1 MSWFKK
7 NRTTILLVL
16 AMIVGTALIAYPT
29 FANWWNNI
37 HQSRAVA
44 AYVQSVEKMNTEDYD
59 QVIREAEEYNRRLT
73 ETGILWTMT
82 DDERAEYQRQLKI
95 ESTDI
100 MGYIDIE
107 KAKIHLPVY
116 HGTEDSILQVAIGHI
131 EGTSLP
137 VGGKGTHCVVSGH
150 RGLPSA
156 RLFTDIDK
164 LEEGD
169 IFTLTVLD
177 HVATY
182 EVDQILTVQPTDVSA
197 LAIDPEQDYCSLVTC
212 TPYGVNTHRLIV
224 RGRRIPNIEKTE
236 TKASEP
242 GTEGLELYVWIPGWI
257 LETPIFILAPAGTAA
272 LIVII
277 FLIRWIQRLFRK
289 K

>member
-73 ETGILWTMT
+73 ETGVLWTMT
-82 DDERAEYQRQLKI
+82 DDERAEYHRQLKI

-116 HGTEDSILQVAIGHI
+116 HGTDDSILQVAIGHI

-164 LEEGD
+164 LVEGD

-197 LAIDPEQDYCSLVTC
+197 LGIDPEQDYCSLVTC

>member
-7 NRTTILLVL
+7 NKTTILLVL

-73 ETGILWTMT
+73 ETGVLWTMT

-156 RLFTDIDK
+156 KLFTDIDK
-164 LEEGD
+164 LVEGD
-169 IFTLTVLD
+169 VFTLTVLD
-177 HVATY
+177 HVAAY

-197 LAIDPEQDYCSLVTC
+197 LRIDPEQDYCSLVTC

-224 RGRRIPNIEKTE
+224 RGRRIPNVEKTE

>member
-7 NRTTILLVL
+7 NKTTILLVL

-73 ETGILWTMT
+73 ETGVLWTMT

-156 RLFTDIDK
+156 KLFTDIDK
-164 LEEGD
+164 LVEGD
-169 IFTLTVLD
+169 VFTLTVLD
-177 HVATY
+177 HAAAY

-224 RGRRIPNIEKTE
+224 RGRRIPNVEKTE

>member
-116 HGTEDSILQVAIGHI
+116 HGTEDSILQVAIERRFLSGEREH
-131 EGTSLP
+131 T
-137 VGGKGTHCVVSGH
+137 VSS
-150 RGLPSA
+150 PD
-156 RLFTDIDK
+156 T
-164 LEEGD
+164 GD
-169 IFTLTVLD
+169 CRQRDFSP
-177 HVATY
+177 
-182 EVDQILTVQPTDVSA
+182 ILTSW
-197 LAIDPEQDYCSLVTC
+197 
-212 TPYGVNTHRLIV
+212 
-224 RGRRIPNIEKTE
+224 RREIYSP
-236 TKASEP
+236 SRC
-242 GTEGLELYVWIPGWI
+242 WIM
-257 LETPIFILAPAGTAA
+257 
-272 LIVII
+272 
-277 FLIRWIQRLFRK
+277 
-289 K
+289 

>member
-7 NRTTILLVL
+7 NKTTILLVL

-73 ETGILWTMT
+73 ETGVLWTMT

-164 LEEGD
+164 LVEGD
-169 IFTLTVLD
+169 VFTLTVLD
-177 HVATY
+177 HVAAY

-197 LAIDPEQDYCSLVTC
+197 LRIDPEQDYCSLVTC

>member
-7 NRTTILLVL
+7 NKTTILLVL

-73 ETGILWTMT
+73 ETGVLWTMT

-156 RLFTDIDK
+156 KLFTDIDK
-164 LEEGD
+164 LVEGD
-169 IFTLTVLD
+169 VFTLTVLD
-177 HVATY
+177 HVAAY

-197 LAIDPEQDYCSLVTC
+197 LRIDPEQDYCSLVTC

>member
-73 ETGILWTMT
+73 ETGVLWTMT

-156 RLFTDIDK
+156 KLFTDIDK
-164 LEEGD
+164 LVEGD
-169 IFTLTVLD
+169 VFTLTVLD
-177 HVATY
+177 HVAAY

-197 LAIDPEQDYCSLVTC
+197 LRIDPEQDYCSLVTC